1 MIRGF
6 SPNDILFLL
15 GALRWTAL
23 LAAGAFAGSAV
34 VGLVLATMRL
44 SRFRAVRWLAIV
56 YVQLVQGIP
65 LLVWLFL
72 LYFGVAML
80 GFNVDPWLAAILGF
94 SIYGGAFLGEVWRGA
109 MGSIE
114 VTQWEAG
121 AALGLSISQ
130 QLRHVIVPQ
139 SVQIAIPPTI
149 GFVVQ
154 LIKNTSLASTIG
166 ILEVTRE
173 GQLTSAATYQ
183 PMTVYLVVA
192 ALYFAL
198 CFPLTQWSRS
208 LERRFNAGR

>member
-1 MIRGF
+1 MRGF

-23 LAAGAFAGSAV
+23 LAAGAFVGSAV

-149 GFVVQ
+149 GFLVQ

-208 LERRFNAGR
+208 LERKFNAGR

>member
-23 LAAGAFAGSAV
+23 LAAGAFVGSAV

-149 GFVVQ
+149 GFLVQ

-208 LERRFNAGR
+208 LERKFNAGR